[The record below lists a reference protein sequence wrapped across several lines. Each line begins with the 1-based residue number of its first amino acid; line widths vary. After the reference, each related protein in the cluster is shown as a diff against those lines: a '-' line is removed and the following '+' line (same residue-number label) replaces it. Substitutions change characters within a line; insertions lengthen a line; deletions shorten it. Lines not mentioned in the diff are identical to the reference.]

1 MILLVLLAIL
11 VGSFG
16 LLSVLSAFMSPPLPL
31 RRRGQISIALLFV
44 FTAIGHFIQTEPMAQ
59 MLPPSIPARTGIVW
73 ASGVFEFLL
82 ALGFLIPRFTKVAGI
97 AAIGFLVLVFPGNV
111 YAAINRV
118 PMGGH
123 EAGPMYL
130 LVRGPFQLLL
140 IAWAWF
146 FAAKRP

>member
-1 MILLVLLAIL
+1 MILLILLAIL
-11 VGSFG
+11 LGGFAAS
-16 LLSVLSAFMSPPLPL
+16 SALSAFMSPPLPL
-31 RRRGQISIALLFV
+31 RRRGQISLALLFV
-44 FTAIGHFIQTEPMAQ
+44 FTAIGHFVQTGPMMQ
-59 MLPPSIPARTGIVW
+59 MLPPAIPARTAIVW

-82 ALGFLIPRFTKVAGI
+82 AVGFLIPRYARIAGI
-97 AAIGFLVLVFPGNV
+97 AAIVFLVLVFPGNI
-111 YAAINRV
+111 YAAIHRV

-146 FAAKRP
+146 FAARHS

>member
-1 MILLVLLAIL
+1 MILLILLAIL
-11 VGSFG
+11 LGGFAAS
-16 LLSVLSAFMSPPLPL
+16 SALSAFMSPPLPL

-73 ASGVFEFLL
+73 VSGVFEFLL

-97 AAIGFLVLVFPGNV
+97 AAIGFLVLVCPGNV